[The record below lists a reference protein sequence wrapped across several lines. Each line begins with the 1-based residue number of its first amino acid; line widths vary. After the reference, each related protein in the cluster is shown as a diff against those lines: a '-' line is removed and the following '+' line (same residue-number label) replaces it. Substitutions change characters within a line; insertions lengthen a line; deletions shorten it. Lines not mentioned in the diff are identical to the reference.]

1 MVDMEKY
8 ERKHKGDTMIILVA
22 LSVLTIVL
30 LYVSYSVLSIAGS
43 VLPPGM
49 IYLYVIFIVAILG
62 VETIGFMQVGRSI
75 KEHMV
80 EFEYYD

>member
-8 ERKHKGDTMIILVA
+8 EKKLNADNMIILVA
-22 LSVLTIVL
+22 LSVLTLVL